1 MRNMQNQTMCAWLAT
16 HDGLKFPGDP
26 TFLGWLTVV
35 CYSIATGLCLH
46 AAYVVRT
53 GRVIA
58 NAKQEALFWRIMTM
72 LLAALGLNK
81 QLDLQVLVIMI
92 GKRISQ
98 TEGWYEHR
106 RIVQVAFTV
115 LVGVAASG
123 LLIAAAWLTRRAW
136 RQLGLALIGLA
147 LLAGFV
153 ILRVA
158 YFERM
163 DDLVG
168 IPLRAG
174 RAKWVLEI
182 GGIVCIGLSAWRH
195 GRRTATHD

>member
-1 MRNMQNQTMCAWLAT
+1 MMPAWLASD
-16 HDGLKFPGDP
+16 DGLTFPGDP

-35 CYSIATGLCLH
+35 CYGLAAGLCLNAARAAGRRQSIATGS
-46 AAYVVRT
+46 R
-53 GRVIA
+53 
-58 NAKQEALFWRIMTM
+58 EALFWRAMTI
-72 LLAALGLNK
+72 LLTALGVNK
-81 QLDLQVLVIMI
+81 QLDLQILVII
-92 GKRISQ
+92 VGKWLAQ
-98 TEGWYEHR
+98 AQGWYEHR
-106 RIVQVAFTV
+106 RIVQVACTV
-115 LVGVAASG
+115 CVAA
-123 LLIAAAWLTRRAW
+123 AASASVIVVAWLTRRVW
-136 RQLGLALIGLA
+136 RDFGLALIGLA

-168 IPLRAG
+168 IPLRAS

-195 GRRTATHD
+195 GRSIPRRD